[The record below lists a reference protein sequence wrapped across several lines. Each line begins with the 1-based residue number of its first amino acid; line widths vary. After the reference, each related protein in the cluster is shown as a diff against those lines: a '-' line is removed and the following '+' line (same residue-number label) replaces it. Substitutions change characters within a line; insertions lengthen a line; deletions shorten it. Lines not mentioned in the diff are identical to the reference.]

1 MGKNPVIKMNK
12 LIKSKE
18 NLFFVL
24 CCLFFTFYWLF
35 LIRPAWLGQLG
46 GTFKAKEVPQEY
58 VELKDFL
65 YNQPEFFRTFWVPK
79 RQRFG
84 FRSNNHPVIDAMNL
98 LEVSSSSAVIDW
110 LKRDGVKEQLAR
122 WAVKYLI
129 IPYDSEG
136 EIFLEDREYSEN
148 KKQITKNR
156 LREIKWLKEAK
167 DFGKIAVFETMEFKD
182 RFWINNKEQKTDNK
196 KQAIG
201 FKLKWQMVNP
211 TKYEVEVENVN
222 EPFTLVFSESFDKN
236 WLAKWEKGDKEEINR
251 NTVEMGKTYSQKT
264 DDELNSFAVSGYN
277 GGKIE
282 IEFELQKYVNYGMI
296 ISGVTLLV
304 VIGGLIWLKKP

>member
-1 MGKNPVIKMNK
+1 M
-12 LIKSKE
+12 
-18 NLFFVL
+18 NLFKKYLPKTFVL
-24 CCLFFTFYWLF
+24 LVICYLLF

-46 GTFKAKEVPQEY
+46 GTFKAKRVPQEY

-65 YNQPEFFRTFWVPK
+65 HRQPEFFRTFWVPK

-136 EIFLEDREYSEN
+136 EIFLEDRKYD
-148 KKQITKNR
+148 
-156 LREIKWLKEAK
+156 EAK
-167 DFGKIAVFETMEFKD
+167 RKKIEEELRMVRWLRLLDGWDKIAVFETMEFKD
-182 RFWINNKEQKTDNK
+182 RFFIKELTSSRVKEL
-196 KQAIG
+196 I
-201 FKLKWQMVNP
+201 KWRMVNS
-211 TKYEVEVENVN
+211 TKYEVEVENVDT
-222 EPFTLVFSESFDKN
+222 PFTLVFSESFDKN

-296 ISGVTLLV
+296 ISGVTLLG